1 MPPFKMAVMA
11 DLQQRGFAAAALPHP
26 AGGILAV
33 REDFGLHDRRV
44 KPPEEPAGKGGNEPA
59 KDGLQ
64 PGIDAKSKPAER
76 GAAFRMASKDA
87 VGRI

>member
-1 MPPFKMAVMA
+1 MAVMA
-11 DLQQRGFAAAALPHP
+11 DLQQRGVEAAALPHP

-33 REDFGLHDRRV
+33 RDDFGLRDRRGR
-44 KPPEEPAGKGGNEPA
+44 PPEEPAGKGGNDPA

-76 GAAFRMASKDA
+76 GTAFRMARKEA